1 MATKQQRLT
10 WIHTSVFCNV
20 YKSLTQ
26 FVYRPARLEGFS
38 NRSFAQQ
45 VEGFR
50 LSILKKGVSPLLYIA
65 WKWLKLSVLTNMN
78 GIVSIFLGSCKYR
91 QSFPKSSNNFCS
103 FSNFSISLQ
112 IQQVA
117 NVYPSASM
125 YECSFNRFQVKRQ

>member
-10 WIHTSVFCNV
+10 WIHTSVFCKV
-20 YKSLTQ
+20 YKSPTQ

-45 VEGFR
+45 LEGVR
-50 LSILKKGVSPLLYIA
+50 LSILKKGVIPFLYIA
-65 WKWLKLSVLTNMN
+65 WKWLNLSVLTNIN

-91 QSFPKSSNNFCS
+91 QFFPKFSNSFCS

-112 IQQVA
+112 IQQVS

-125 YECSFNRFQVKRQ
+125 YGCSVDRFQIKRQ